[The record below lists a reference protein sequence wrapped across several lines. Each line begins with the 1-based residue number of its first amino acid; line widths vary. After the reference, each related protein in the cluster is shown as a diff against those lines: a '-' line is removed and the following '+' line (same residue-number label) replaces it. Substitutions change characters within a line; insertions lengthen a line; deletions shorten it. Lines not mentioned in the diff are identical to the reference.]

1 MSDIAPF
8 VSALSLRNI
17 PLGFV
22 ADAVQ
27 GGVDAIELACLWSDE
42 RGSAELWYRV
52 LNVGVPM
59 AISPGTDV
67 MNNLYHTMAIGTA
80 RVYVHPDRPSDA
92 GSYFAAL
99 KAGRSFVSTGP
110 MVDFHVGSAGPGQAV
125 ARGNGTATWQLD
137 AHSAMPV
144 DSVQIVV
151 NGIVVQTLPPFKAL
165 GSKHYSGT
173 LLADGWLGCCTRQRA
188 DHDGMAWDVGVRLRA
203 YVAGLDR
210 SCGQHRSGGQG
221 CGSAGSPARTRCCRS
236 GG

>member
-67 MNNLYHTMAIGTA
+67 MNNLYHTMAIGTK
-80 RVYVHPDRPSDA
+80 RVYVHPDRPGDA

-110 MVDFHVGSAGPGQAV
+110 MIDFHVGSAGPGQAV
-125 ARGNGTATWQLD
+125 APGNGTATWQLD

-151 NGIVVQTLPPFKAL
+151 NGIVVQTLPPFTAPVQSITAAWFL
-165 GSKHYSGT
+165 CLS
-173 LLADGWLGCCTRQRA
+173 ADGSPHESAARPRRDGPVCQYTRSRI
-188 DHDGMAWDVGVRLRA
+188 HG
-203 YVAGLDR
+203 
-210 SCGQHRSGGQG
+210 RSG
-221 CGSAGSPARTRCCRS
+221 SIVWAAPIRW
-236 GG
+236 